1 MDMESIRIFWDVRR
15 LGNMTAAAEEHF
27 MTQPA
32 LGKRIASL
40 EKELGIPLFY
50 RGKGQARA
58 ELTPEG
64 KAFCDIAERMLL
76 LNDQALEL
84 KNDAGKEY
92 LAIASIRSAHDFVVP
107 ELILKMKRHHPN
119 LSVTVEEHHTAEII
133 ELLEKRRVDLGIIQA
148 EASSQYLKSELL
160 YQESYRVVVR
170 PNSPLTGKESILPEM
185 LQSEHGIF
193 QVFDTAYE
201 NWFTRYWRPYSVKV
215 RVNTTPTAV
224 QYFDENEDWMIVPD
238 AVAAYMEKQGF
249 ASIPIAGEV
258 PVHSVYMCWNPDNRR
273 KALQWIRKAI
283 VKP

>member
-1 MDMESIRIFWDVRR
+1 MDMESVRIFWAVHR
-15 LGNMTAAAEEHF
+15 LGSMTAAAEEHF

-40 EKELGIPLFY
+40 EKELGVTLFH

-84 KNDAGKEY
+84 KADAGKEY

-107 ELILKMKRHHPN
+107 DLILKMKREHPN
-119 LSVTVEEHHTAEII
+119 LCITVEEHHTAEII
-133 ELLEKRRVDLGIIQA
+133 DLLEKRRIDVGIIQT
-148 EASSQYLKSELL
+148 EAPSQHLKSKLL
-160 YQESYRVVVR
+160 YQESYRLVVR
-170 PNSPLTGKESILPEM
+170 PNSPLAEKESIVPDA

-201 NWFTRYWRPYSVKV
+201 DWFTRNWRPYSVKV

-224 QYFDENEDWMIVPD
+224 QYFNENEDWMIVPD
-238 AVAAYMEKQGF
+238 AVAVFMENQGF
-249 ASIPIAGEV
+249 VSIPISGEV
-258 PVHSVYMCWNPDNRR
+258 PVHRVYMCWNPDNRR
-273 KALQWIRKAI
+273 KALQWLRNTMAD
-283 VKP
+283 